1 MHDLRKETLDV
12 TREQKVRYL
21 FITPKGVKRE
31 QKLAAPL
38 TQTQTPIPTL
48 IPSLSL
54 SLTPTLP

>member
-21 FITPKGVKRE
+21 FITPKRVKRE

-38 TQTQTPIPTL
+38 TLTPTLIPTL
-48 IPSLSL
+48 IPSLTL
-54 SLTPTLP
+54 TLTPTLP